1 MEGCLSSRP
10 RLLGVLH
17 AEIRDLLHL
26 LARADLRGGAFQVRR
41 SLVRFSWGF
50 AGFILGAAVV
60 ASPACAVIGSIS
72 ARSQVAHSQP
82 VRVEPPSPLRLRVA
96 GTGGLLYEVTAYS
109 HGCIMP
115 NGPEGPARRAA
126 DGRWPR
132 TDHTIAADTSL
143 HPFGSEL
150 LIDGVGLRT
159 VGDRGSAIKG
169 RKVDLFVDSCTE
181 ARRFGRRWLRV
192 RVPKATTEEA
202 AQ

>member
-1 MEGCLSSRP
+1 VNIHELRAFTLCA
-10 RLLGVLH
+10 LLGG
-17 AEIRDLLHL
+17 AAFWPAACAS
-26 LARADLRGGAFQVRR
+26 ARFASESRATHRLKPQSGPIEEER
-41 SLVRFSWGF
+41 SLV
-50 AGFILGAAVV
+50 
-60 ASPACAVIGSIS
+60 
-72 ARSQVAHSQP
+72 ARSQP
-82 VRVEPPSPLRLRVA
+82 VRVAPPSPLRLRVA